1 MTCCGFARILVP
13 CSTEDWWEY
22 REEQKNISKIYGLLS
37 PSEYKG
43 NSIMHRNI
51 ALFLRLLNQKHIGR
65 KQEKVCV
72 KSFPLNFITT
82 KALEQLLMY
91 HEVGRSSE
99 EKVDLNSWGCVL
111 KLFMSESTGI
121 SDQSS
126 KTRAPKRHT
135 VGNAEIPQG
144 RSQLQREV
152 ILTQGD

>member
-1 MTCCGFARILVP
+1 M
-13 CSTEDWWEY
+13 W
-22 REEQKNISKIYGLLS
+22 
-37 PSEYKG
+37 
-43 NSIMHRNI
+43 RNI
-51 ALFLRLLNQKHIGR
+51 ALFLKLLNQKHMGR
-65 KQEKVCV
+65 KQENEYV
-72 KSFPLNFITT
+72 KSFPLSFTTT
-82 KALEQLLMY
+82 KTLEQLLMY

-99 EKVDLNSWGCVL
+99 EKVDLNSWGWVL

-126 KTRAPKRHT
+126 KTGAPKRHA

>member
-1 MTCCGFARILVP
+1 M
-13 CSTEDWWEY
+13 
-22 REEQKNISKIYGLLS
+22 
-37 PSEYKG
+37 
-43 NSIMHRNI
+43 
-51 ALFLRLLNQKHIGR
+51 GR
-65 KQEKVCV
+65 KQENEYV
-72 KSFPLNFITT
+72 KSFPLSFTTT
-82 KALEQLLMY
+82 KTLEQLLMY

-99 EKVDLNSWGCVL
+99 EKVDLNSRGWVL

-126 KTRAPKRHT
+126 KTGAPKRHA